1 MKFQVSGRKRR
12 FKLQVDGQKT
22 KVKGQRLKTC
32 HPNGIFHF
40 SLLTFH
46 STPLA
51 LWRGVGGEAFLLLA
65 FFLISSVTLRAQL
78 TPMVYTHAGVEASEE
93 YQKGNKYQKD
103 FLLMVKLLET
113 THPAF
118 TDVVREPFKLSAISN
133 KGYKHLSRCT
143 NDLSFQ
149 IYLESILSKLSD
161 GHTAV
166 NIQHNVTSIYPLS
179 TYFDG
184 KDYYLQGTAKPYKDG
199 LGKKIKTIN
208 GVKIQKVVDSFK
220 NDFSYENEVGYQRQ
234 VLKNY
239 LAIPFYWNNK
249 PFKRPDNTLLVTF
262 TDSTT
267 IQVSAVPAPFQAWE
281 VYKPKQNRSLM
292 QVRSKQ
298 NVPFSKQFY
307 ENRSIAYLQFNQCT
321 DQYTLRKTYQDQGFQ
336 LTQQQD
342 SALSLV
348 PNFHEF
354 LRDFFREAKEKKI
367 KTLVVDV
374 RHNSGGNSELCLQL
388 LSYLRPNSLL
398 TTNRTYIR
406 CSAFYEKYYQ
416 EASRKVERSIR
427 AQNSGELNPNTL
439 YNAATGKSLEDE
451 MGWRESKSSRGRF
464 LPNLI
469 NHSVDSLFVG
479 DVIFIQDE
487 DTYSSAGMLITMAY
501 DNHIGIVIGGPSS
514 YNATSYGDILSWSL
528 PNTQTTGTISHKLF
542 LRPNYMD
549 YNDLQLQPDEV
560 IIPSWEEV
568 CKDFDPCWSW
578 VLKNF

>member
-1 MKFQVSGRKRR
+1 M
-12 FKLQVDGQKT
+12 KT
-22 KVKGQRLKTC
+22 KVSSFKYQVEGQKSKVC
-32 HPNGIFHF
+32 YPNGIFHF
-40 SLLTFH
+40 SLITFH
-46 STPLA
+46 LLA
-51 LWRGVGGEAFLLLA
+51 LFLLSA
-65 FFLISSVTLRAQL
+65 ITLRAQMM
-78 TPMVYTHAGVEASEE
+78 PKVYSNASVEASEE

-103 FLLMVKLLET
+103 FLLMMHLLET

-118 TDVVREPFKLSAISN
+118 TDVVQAPFKLPGVSRN
-133 KGYKHLSRCT
+133 GYRHLARCT

-149 IYLESILSKLSD
+149 IYLESILSKLND
-161 GHTAV
+161 GHTVV
-166 NIQHNVTSIYPLS
+166 NLQNHLTSIYPLS

-199 LGKKIKTIN
+199 LGKKIKSIN

-239 LAIPFYWNNK
+239 LVIPFYWNNK
-249 PFKRPDNTLLVTF
+249 SFKRPDNTLLVTF
-262 TDSTT
+262 ADSTT
-267 IQVSAVPAPFQAWE
+267 IQMSTVPAPFQAWE
-281 VYKPKQNRSLM
+281 MYQPKQRKSLM

-298 NVPFSKQFY
+298 NVPFSKQFF
-307 ENRSIAYLQFNQCT
+307 ENRSIAYLQFNQCM
-321 DQYTLRKTYQDQGFQ
+321 DQYTLRKTYQNQGIQ

-342 SALSLV
+342 SALSQV

-354 LRDFFREAKEKKI
+354 LRDFFREVKEKKI

-388 LSYLRPNSLL
+388 LSYLRPYQMIKTS
-398 TTNRTYIR
+398 RTYVR
-406 CSAFYEKYYQ
+406 CSPFYKQFYQ
-416 EASRKVERSIR
+416 EAYQQVERKIR
-427 AQNSGELNPNTL
+427 EQNSGAFNPNGL
-439 YNAATGKSLEDE
+439 YNAATGKNLEDE
-451 MGWRESKSSRGRF
+451 IGWRGSNLSKGKF
-464 LPNLI
+464 LTNHI
-469 NHSVDSLFVG
+469 NQSVDSLFVG
-479 DVIFIQDE
+479 NIVFIQDE

-501 DNHIGIVIGGPSS
+501 DNNIGVVIGGPSS
-514 YNATSYGDILSWSL
+514 YNATSYGDILPWSL

-542 LRPNYMD
+542 LRPNYME
-549 YNDLQLQPDEV
+549 YNDVQLHPDEV

>member
-1 MKFQVSGRKRR
+1 
-12 FKLQVDGQKT
+12 
-22 KVKGQRLKTC
+22 
-32 HPNGIFHF
+32 
-40 SLLTFH
+40 
-46 STPLA
+46 
-51 LWRGVGGEAFLLLA
+51 
-65 FFLISSVTLRAQL
+65 
-78 TPMVYTHAGVEASEE
+78 MVYTHAGVEASEE

-166 NIQHNVTSIYPLS
+166 NIQSNVTSIYPLS

-262 TDSTT
+262 ADSTT

-321 DQYTLRKTYQDQGFQ
+321 DQYTLRKTYQDQGIQ
-336 LTQQQD
+336 LTQRHD

-348 PNFHEF
+348 PNFYEF
-354 LRDFFREAKEKKI
+354 LRDFFREAKDKKI

-427 AQNSGELNPNTL
+427 A
-439 YNAATGKSLEDE
+439 
-451 MGWRESKSSRGRF
+451 
-464 LPNLI
+464 
-469 NHSVDSLFVG
+469 
-479 DVIFIQDE
+479 IFIQDE

>member
-12 FKLQVDGQKT
+12 FK
-22 KVKGQRLKTC
+22 
-32 HPNGIFHF
+32 
-40 SLLTFH
+40 FH

-65 FFLISSVTLRAQL
+65 FFLLSSVTLRAQL

-166 NIQHNVTSIYPLS
+166 NIQSNVTSIYPLS
-179 TYFDG
+179 
-184 KDYYLQGTAKPYKDG
+184 KGTAKPYKDG

-262 TDSTT
+262 ADSTT

-281 VYKPKQNRSLM
+281 VYQPKQNKSLM

-321 DQYTLRKTYQDQGFQ
+321 DQYTLRKTYQDQGIQ

-479 DVIFIQDE
+479 DIIFIQDE

-549 YNDLQLQPDEV
+549 YNDIQLQPDEV